1 MCIVALYV
9 IGFSVLTGRFM
20 ASVTQCIGERD
31 SSCLSSSQGQPCKQ
45 IGDWT
50 SVIEYHE
57 GVWAGV
63 VLLIFTALALLFNGV
78 VFAM

>member
-1 MCIVALYV
+1 MKSV
-9 IGFSVLTGRFM
+9 GFSVLTERFM
-20 ASVTQCIGERD
+20 TSVALCIEEQD
-31 SSCLSSSQGQPCKQ
+31 SSCLSSSQGQPCTQ
-45 IGDWT
+45 IGYWT
-50 SVIEYHE
+50 SVIDYHE